1 MVPSGLRA
9 KWKGR
14 KVRKLLF
21 GLWAAAFA
29 ALAPAAWT
37 QTSIT
42 IAASPTPIVDAQ
54 INGQPVRLEIDLRA
68 SDFLLLNPQVADRLH
83 VLRLIGLRLSI
94 DSGASIRG
102 RVARP
107 RIVFAQNQ
115 TSQKLAGI
123 FAIPVT
129 SRADGVIG
137 PGVLPQD
144 VVTIVMGPEAANA
157 HDLVLPLADADHWQ
171 SHAMVGG
178 LNLNLGFNLGAEES
192 VFNTTAAST
201 FNDHGAIT
209 SDGPLVDREVILGLT
224 AKVQPVR
231 TELTVLGLALNP
243 ALARTSEP
251 LHGAQDD
258 NTIVVTAH
266 TPPPPGMSL
275 GRAALAH
282 CSSISVNR
290 HTRQLTL
297 RCAA

>member
-1 MVPSGLRA
+1 MRTLI
-9 KWKGR
+9 
-14 KVRKLLF
+14 F

-29 ALAPAAWT
+29 ALAPAAWA

-42 IAASPTPIVDAQ
+42 IAANPTPIVDAT

-68 SDFLLLNPQVADRLH
+68 PDILLLNPQVADRLH
-83 VLRLIGLRLSI
+83 VLRLFGLRLSI
-94 DSGASIRG
+94 DNGASIQG
-102 RVARP
+102 RLARP
-107 RIVFAQNQ
+107 RIVFVQNQ
-115 TSQKLAGI
+115 ASQKFAGV

-157 HDLVLPLADADHWQ
+157 RDIALPLTDANHWQ
-171 SHAMVGG
+171 SHTTVGG
-178 LNLNLGFNLGAEES
+178 LDLKLGFNLGSEEN

-201 FNDHGAIT
+201 LNDHGVIT

-231 TELTVLGLALNP
+231 TELTALGLALNP

-266 TPPPPGMSL
+266 TPPPPQMTL

-290 HTRQLTL
+290 DTRQLTL

>member
-1 MVPSGLRA
+1 M
-9 KWKGR
+9 
-14 KVRKLLF
+14 RKLIF
-21 GLWAAAFA
+21 GLWASAFA
-29 ALAPAAWT
+29 ALAAPVWA

-42 IAASPTPIVDAQ
+42 IAANPTPIVDAQ

-68 SDFLLLNPQVADRLH
+68 PDVLLLNPATADRLH
-83 VLRLIGLRLSI
+83 VLRLFGLRLSI
-94 DSGASIRG
+94 DNGASIQG
-102 RVARP
+102 RLARP

-115 TSQKLAGI
+115 ASQKFAGI

-129 SRADGVIG
+129 TRADGVIG

-144 VVTIVMGPEAANA
+144 VITIVMRTDAGNA
-157 HDLVLPLADADHWQ
+157 RDIVLPLADANHLQ
-171 SHAMVGG
+171 SHTMVGG
-178 LNLNLGFNLGAEES
+178 LDLKLGFNLGAEES

-231 TELTVLGLALNP
+231 TELTALGLALNP

-266 TPPPPGMSL
+266 APPPPGMTL

-290 HTRQLTL
+290 RARQLTL